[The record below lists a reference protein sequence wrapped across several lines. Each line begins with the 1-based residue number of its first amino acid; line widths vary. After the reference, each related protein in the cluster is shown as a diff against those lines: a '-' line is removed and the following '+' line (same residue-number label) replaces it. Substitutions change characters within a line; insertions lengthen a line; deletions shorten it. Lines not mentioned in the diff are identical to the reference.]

1 MKRYKNLYIDGATF
15 KNEKEIDDFLMDSA
29 IQEYKIRCKVFSAK
43 KTLASAE
50 FADEQ
55 ATFLH
60 DTYGISW
67 EELERIEI
75 ETYQI

>member
-1 MKRYKNLYIDGATF
+1 MKRYKNLYIDGAAF
-15 KNEKEIDDFLMDSA
+15 KNKKEIDDFLMDSA
-29 IQEYKIRCKVFSAK
+29 IQEYKNRCKVFSST

-60 DTYGISW
+60 DTYGIDW

-75 ETYQI
+75 EAYQI

>member
-1 MKRYKNLYIDGATF
+1 MTRYKNLYIDGVIF
-15 KNEKEIDDFLMDSA
+15 KNEKEIDDFLMNSA
-29 IQEYKIRCKVFSAK
+29 IQEYKNRCKVFSAT

-60 DTYGISW
+60 DTYRISW
-67 EELERIEI
+67 EEIERMEI
-75 ETYQI
+75 ESY